1 MANGTKLS
9 LLLILALTI
18 RTAVTYT
25 HSDVNTLYTSLTS
38 GYNKEIRPEVDQSL
52 VTEVTASFN
61 PISLQDIDEVEGTVT
76 ITGFF
81 ILSWKDHNLI
91 WNPGSY
97 QGIDSI
103 YLPHDIVWKPPVAN
117 GNSVKQLKILT
128 VSDMQVEVQDDG
140 TVTFYP
146 GDSFTFTCDI
156 DSSHFPFDTQV
167 CKMDMLSWGHSIN
180 TMRFIPGTIFTDLL
194 ASNSK
199 WEITNAIIYNDTYGA
214 LNIAGFNLNF
224 TFKRRSFFFVIN
236 LLLPVDFLG
245 FLNIF
250 VFVLPQ
256 DSGERIGFC
265 ITALLAVVVFL
276 TIAQGLLP
284 STATPRLASMYEL
297 LIQNMCLSGCIV
309 VSVIFG
315 SWIYHRSDDTPIPNW
330 IRKLVNCVCCK
341 RKTGNSVTRINEK
354 NVVRSL
360 NNSHES
366 NNGVTN
372 DVIDQNLT
380 WKNISNYWD
389 ITSFWIYL
397 LWFIIGN
404 VKYFI
409 DTY

>member
-1 MANGTKLS
+1 MVNGTKLS

-18 RTAVTYT
+18 RTSVAYT
-25 HSDVNTLYTSLTS
+25 HSDVNTLYASLTS

-61 PISLQDIDEVEGTVT
+61 PISLQDIDEVDGTVT

-81 ILSWKDHNLI
+81 TLSWTDHNLI
-91 WNPGSY
+91 WNPGTY
-97 QGIDSI
+97 QGISFID
-103 YLPHDIVWKPPVAN
+103 LPHDSVWKPPVVN

-128 VSDMQVEVQDDG
+128 VSDMQVQVRNDG

-156 DSSHFPFDTQV
+156 DSSHFPFDSQV
-167 CKMDMLSWGHSIN
+167 CKMDMLSWGHSES
-180 TMRFIPGTIFTDLL
+180 TMRFTPGTIFTDLL

-199 WEITNAIIYNDTYGA
+199 WEITNAKIYNATYGA
-214 LNIAGFNLNF
+214 LKIAGFNLNF

-297 LIQNMCLSGCIV
+297 LIQNMSLSGCIV
-309 VSVIFG
+309 VSVIVG

-341 RKTGNSVTRINEK
+341 RKTTNGGTSLNEK
-354 NVVRSL
+354 NVVHSL
-360 NNSHES
+360 DES
-366 NNGVTN
+366 TNGVTN

-389 ITSFWIYL
+389 ITSFWFYL
-397 LWFIIGN
+397 LWFIVGN

-409 DTY
+409 DTN